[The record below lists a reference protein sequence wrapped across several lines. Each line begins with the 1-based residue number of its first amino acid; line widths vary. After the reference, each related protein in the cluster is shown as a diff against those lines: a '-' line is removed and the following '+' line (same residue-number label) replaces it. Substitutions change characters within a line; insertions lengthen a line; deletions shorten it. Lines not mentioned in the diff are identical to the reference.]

1 MRIIT
6 ISREFGSGGR
16 ELGTR
21 LAELLGWDYYDR
33 EIISAIA
40 EKQGMDEHYVE
51 NALANRA
58 WQSVPLTFRGSF
70 VGSTN
75 AVQTNLLVEQ
85 KRVIEGI
92 ARLGRDCVIVGRN
105 ADVLLKEYA
114 PFNIFVCA
122 SLDAKVQR
130 CLERAVAGAELTAK
144 EVEMQMRVIDKNRA
158 QTREIISGIKWGARE
173 NYHLTVNT
181 TGWEIKEL
189 TPAVAGFAQRWFEKE
204 EK

>member
-130 CLERAVAGAELTAK
+130 CLERAVGGAELTAK

>member
-40 EKQGMDEHYVE
+40 EKKGMEENYVE
-51 NALANRA
+51 KALENRT
-58 WQSVPLTFRGSF
+58 WQNVPLTFRGSF

-92 ARLGRDCVIVGRN
+92 ARLGQDCVIVGRN

-130 CLERAVAGAELTAK
+130 CLERAMAGAELTAR

-189 TPAVAGFAQRWFEKE
+189 TPAVAEFARRWFEKE
-204 EK
+204 QK

>member
-16 ELGTR
+16 ELGKH

-51 NALANRA
+51 KALENRT
-58 WQSVPLTFRGSF
+58 WQSAPLTFHGSF
-70 VGSTN
+70 VGSAN

-85 KRVIEGI
+85 KRVIDGI
-92 ARLGRDCVIVGRN
+92 AKLGRSCVIVGRN
-105 ADVLLKEYA
+105 SDVLLKEYA
-114 PFNIFVCA
+114 PFNLFVCA
-122 SLDAKVQR
+122 SLDAKIQR
-130 CLERAVAGAELTAK
+130 CLDRAVAGAELSPR

-158 QTREIISGIKWGARE
+158 QTREIISGIQWGARE

-181 TGWEIKEL
+181 TGWDLKEL
-189 TPAVAGFAQRWFEKE
+189 APAVAEFAQRWFEKE
-204 EK
+204 QK

>member
-40 EKQGMDEHYVE
+40 EKQGMDENYVE

-130 CLERAVAGAELTAK
+130 CLERAVGGAELTAK

-189 TPAVAGFAQRWFEKE
+189 TSAVAGFAQRWFEKE

>member
-40 EKQGMDEHYVE
+40 EKQGMDENYVE

-130 CLERAVAGAELTAK
+130 CLERAVGGAELTAK

>member
-40 EKQGMDEHYVE
+40 EKKGMDENYVE
-51 NALANRA
+51 KALENRT
-58 WQSVPLTFRGSF
+58 WQNVPLTFRGSF
-70 VGSTN
+70 VGSAN

-92 ARLGRDCVIVGRN
+92 AKLGRNCIIVGRN
-105 ADVLLKEYA
+105 ADVLLKEYG

-130 CLERAVAGAELTAK
+130 CLERAMAGAELTAR

-181 TGWEIKEL
+181 TGWEIKAL
-189 TPAVAGFAQRWFEKE
+189 TPAVAEFARRWFEKE
-204 EK
+204 QK

>member
-40 EKQGMDEHYVE
+40 EKQGMDENYVE

-130 CLERAVAGAELTAK
+130 CMERAKQEEKLTEK
-144 EVEMQMRVIDKNRA
+144 EILQHMRRIDKNRA
-158 QTREIISGIKWGARE
+158 ATRAILSDSEWGKGGT
-173 NYHLTVNT
+173 YHLTVNT
-181 TGWEIKEL
+181 TGWKL
-189 TPAVAGFAQRWFEKE
+189 KTLAPAVAQFALKWFENR
-204 EK
+204 

>member
-40 EKQGMDEHYVE
+40 EKQGMDENYVE

>member
-1 MRIIT
+1 MPIIT

-16 ELGTR
+16 ELGKH

-51 NALANRA
+51 KALENRA
-58 WQSVPLTFRGSF
+58 WQSDPLTFHGSF
-70 VGSTN
+70 VGSAN

-85 KRVIEGI
+85 KRVIDGI
-92 ARLGRDCVIVGRN
+92 AKLGRSCVIVGRN
-105 ADVLLKEYA
+105 SDVLLKEYA
-114 PFNIFVCA
+114 PFNLFVCA
-122 SLDAKVQR
+122 SLDAKIQR
-130 CLERAVAGAELTAK
+130 CLDRAVAGAELSPR

-158 QTREIISGIKWGARE
+158 QTREIISGIQWGARE

-181 TGWEIKEL
+181 TGWDLKEL
-189 TPAVAGFAQRWFEKE
+189 APAVAEFAQRWFEKE
-204 EK
+204 QK

>member
-33 EIISAIA
+33 EIISSIA
-40 EKQGMDEHYVE
+40 EKKGMDENYVE
-51 NALANRA
+51 KALENRA
-58 WQSVPLTFRGSF
+58 WQNVPLTFRGSF

-92 ARLGRDCVIVGRN
+92 ARLGQDCVIVGRN

-130 CLERAVAGAELTAK
+130 CLERAMAGAELTAR

-189 TPAVAGFAQRWFEKE
+189 TPAVAEFARRWFEKE
-204 EK
+204 QK